1 MILKT
6 LIPSDPVLFK
16 TLLLK
21 THRAKRTIIYKDGSV
36 KVEIW
41 DASNFTPNSNLMN
54 NISSQLWHRKDK
66 AHIVE
71 AVYEIIEDRNY
82 DECNTLPLNDKYD
95 IHVHYKKGWSSFR
108 PTGEHL
114 SEYIIDNDTITVFY
128 DVGFDSGRSI
138 VKRISHIDM
147 RELIYIFDVA
157 LRNGKFADSNTIIR
171 TVHGQLCTY
180 DYEYCGKS
188 GTDCGALF
196 KDEALKHR
204 YYDLIKKITTP

>member
-171 TVHGQLCTY
+171 TVHGHLCTY

-204 YYDLIKKITTP
+204 YYDLIKKITT

>member
-1 MILKT
+1 MIIKT
-6 LIPSDPVLFK
+6 LIPSDRVLFK

-21 THRAKRTIIYKDGSV
+21 IRRAKRTIIYKDGSV

-41 DASNFTPNSNLMN
+41 DASNFTPNSSLMN

-82 DECNTLPLNDKYD
+82 DECNILPLNGKYD

-108 PTGEHL
+108 PAGEHR
-114 SEYIIDNDTITVFY
+114 SGYIIDNDAITIFY
-128 DVGFDSGRSI
+128 DVGFAGGRSI

-147 RELIYIFDVA
+147 RELIYIFDMA
-157 LRNGKFADSNTIIR
+157 LRKGELADSHTNIR
-171 TVHGQLCTY
+171 TVHGPLCTY

-188 GTDCGALF
+188 GTDCSALF
-196 KDEALKHR
+196 KDEALNNR
-204 YYDLIKKITTP
+204 YYDLIERITK

>member
-6 LIPSDPVLFK
+6 LIPSDRVLFK

-108 PTGEHL
+108 PAGEHL
-114 SEYIIDNDTITVFY
+114 SEYIIDNNTITVFY

-138 VKRISHIDM
+138 VKRIPHIDM

-171 TVHGQLCTY
+171 TVHGHLCTY

-188 GTDCGALF
+188 GTDCSALF

-204 YYDLIKKITTP
+204 YYDLIKKITT

>member
-1 MILKT
+1 MIIKT

-41 DASNFTPNSNLMN
+41 DASNFTPNSSLMN

-71 AVYEIIEDRNY
+71 AVYEIIEDGGYN
-82 DECNTLPLNDKYD
+82 ECDIIPLNGKYD
-95 IHVHYKKGWSSFR
+95 IYIHHINGWSSF
-108 PTGEHL
+108 PAGEYL
-114 SEYIIDNDTITVFY
+114 SEYIIDNDTITASYEIKHV
-128 DVGFDSGRSI
+128 RSKS
-138 VKRISHIDM
+138 VAKRISHINM

-157 LRNGKFADSNTIIR
+157 LRKGELADSHTISR
-171 TVHGQLCTY
+171 TVHGPLCTY

-188 GTDCGALF
+188 GTDCSALF
-196 KDEALKHR
+196 KDEALNNR
-204 YYDLIKKITTP
+204 YYDLIKKITT

>member
-1 MILKT
+1 MIIKT
-6 LIPSDPVLFK
+6 LIPHDRMLFK

-21 THRAKRTIIYKDGSV
+21 IHRAKRTIIYKDGSV

-41 DASNFTPNSNLMN
+41 YASKFTANSDLMN

-71 AVYEIIEDRNY
+71 AIYEIEDINY
-82 DECNTLPLNDKYD
+82 DECDTLPLNGKYD

-114 SEYIIDNDTITVFY
+114 SEYIIDNDAITVFY

-147 RELIYIFDVA
+147 RELIYIFDAA
-157 LRNGKFADSNTIIR
+157 LRKGELADSHTIIR
-171 TVHGQLCTY
+171 TVHGPLCTY
-180 DYEYCGKS
+180 DYEYCSKS
-188 GTDCGALF
+188 GTDCSVLF
-196 KDEALKHR
+196 KDEALNNR
-204 YYDLIKKITTP
+204 YYDLIKKITK

>member
-1 MILKT
+1 MIIKT
-6 LIPSDPVLFK
+6 LIPSDRVLFK

-21 THRAKRTIIYKDGSV
+21 IHRAKRTIIYKDGSV

-41 DASNFTPNSNLMN
+41 DASNFTPNSSLMN

-82 DECNTLPLNDKYD
+82 DECDILPLNGKYD

-108 PTGEHL
+108 PSGEHL
-114 SEYIIDNDTITVFY
+114 SEYIIDNDAITIFC
-128 DVGFDSGRSI
+128 DVGFASGRSI

-157 LRNGKFADSNTIIR
+157 LRKGELADSHTSIR
-171 TVHGQLCTY
+171 TVHGPLCTY

-188 GTDCGALF
+188 GTDCGFLF
-196 KDEALKHR
+196 TDDTLNNR
-204 YYDLIKKITTP
+204 YNDLIERITK